1 MQEADNN
8 EIKCQI
14 VKKKK
19 SQEIV
24 EKYGKYG
31 QEIQTFFSTN
41 QNKHNVLTCKYG
53 ANGGSLSLL
62 QHLFALFHDKCHHC
76 GQNNQL

>member
-14 VKKKK
+14 VMKKK

-31 QEIQTFFSTN
+31 QEIQTFFHQSKQT
-41 QNKHNVLTCKYG
+41 QCPHV
-53 ANGGSLSLL
+53 
-62 QHLFALFHDKCHHC
+62 
-76 GQNNQL
+76 